1 MGSFSEGES
10 MASVSAPT
18 KGSSSVE
25 VQGPRVLNL
34 FPPPWLEGGR
44 DGAVEEETMSG
55 RLVVVVGLELWMCHG
70 QPPAG
75 FDLTLPG
82 RK

>member
-34 FPPPWLEGGR
+34 FTPSLVGGR
-44 DGAVEEETMSG
+44 QGWCCGGGDNE
-55 RLVVVVGLELWMCHG
+55 W
-70 QPPAG
+70 QAG
-75 FDLTLPG
+75 GGGWT
-82 RK
+82 